1 MIIQGTSYELPIMI
15 SGNDGKPL
23 DISNVLQVQFVF
35 GDLEKYYKV
44 DGSGDVNVGVN
55 GEFLIP
61 LTQEETFCF
70 KGTIKVQVRVLYVTG
85 DVDSSIP
92 QSLMI
97 YDSITKKVLSVED

>member
-15 SGNDGKPL
+15 SGHDGKCL
-23 DISNVLQVQFVF
+23 NVKDVAQIQFIF
-35 GDLEKYYKV
+35 GKLEKYYTS
-44 DGSGDVNVGVN
+44 DGLGEVKIGDK

-70 KGTIKVQVRVLYVTG
+70 TDIIKMQVRVLYVNG

-92 QSLMI
+92 QNIMV
-97 YDSITKKVLSVED
+97 YESITKKVLSMEG